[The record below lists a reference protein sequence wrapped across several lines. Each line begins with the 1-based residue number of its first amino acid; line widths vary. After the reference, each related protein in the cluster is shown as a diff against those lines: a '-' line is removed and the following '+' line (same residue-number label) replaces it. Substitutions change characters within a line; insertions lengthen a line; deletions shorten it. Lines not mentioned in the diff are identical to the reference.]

1 MKKIIFYLV
10 ILVLVVII
18 VAKFI
23 VPLSG
28 WSGQDE
34 QAKPESDRTTLRL
47 TEAQLKQFD
56 REDRIGVS
64 YEMAGLALQTLDV
77 QRMNTVRQTPLL
89 FVEVEKEK
97 ILQVSGETNRLLAIT
112 VKIQNQSADAIEIAP
127 KLGEYEANG
136 KIVTIADQFNAL
148 NGVYEPREERVGIVF
163 IPTTASMIEPG
174 RLNLFYETASG
185 KKQLRIALNQATD

>member
-1 MKKIIFYLV
+1 MKRSLLYVVGML
-10 ILVLVVII
+10 LVVVI
-18 VAKFI
+18 VAKFM
-23 VPLSG
+23 VPSFG
-28 WSGQDE
+28 GFGQE
-34 QAKPESDRTTLRL
+34 EPTKSVSDRTTLRL
-47 TEAQLKQFD
+47 TEAQLKQFG

-64 YEMAGLALQTLDV
+64 YEMAGLSLKTLDV
-77 QRMNTVRQTPLL
+77 KRMGTVRQTPLL

-112 VKIQNQSADAIEIAP
+112 VKIQNQSADIIEIAP

-136 KIVTIADQFNAL
+136 RIVTIADQFNAL
-148 NGVYEPREERVGIVF
+148 NGVYKPREERSGIVF
-163 IPTTASMIEPG
+163 IPTTASTIEPG